1 MSITATSAL
10 EWAESLRRKDYSC
23 LELTQS
29 VISHIEQYE
38 PALNALTL
46 RTFEQAL
53 DRARVFDQQQD
64 YSAMF
69 GGVPWLMKDMV
80 DVPNVPRSDG
90 GHVALQRQ
98 SPQVSEFMQAV
109 NKGGL
114 NLLGMTNVPEFASS
128 VHTQNE
134 RFGTTVNPWA
144 SQWSPSGSSGGS
156 AVAVAAGYVP
166 MVHAT
171 CGAGSIRLPAS
182 YCGVFGYKPSRGQ
195 NLCAELNGEHD
206 LIKHHH
212 VLTRCVKDS
221 AAFLDLV
228 SSQPNCNFL
237 DLSSAKDKSL
247 CIAVDVGGLQGLKPE
262 PLQMA
267 AMEHAKKTLMDMGH
281 KVVEWPAWPVVAD
294 EFLHHLGNVFMTR
307 MPHLIKMVEQATG
320 QPFENNPWLGHFSTT
335 FAMQSRVLKGGELNL
350 AREYFDRVRRDVE
363 AKMGAESVDLVMSP
377 VQALDQLAP
386 EHFDSSHHYL
396 DEVKGLNE
404 FMSYTMLANATGAPA
419 MSVPLYWPDNHHP
432 LGTHFYGFKGQDHV
446 LMRLA
451 FALEQANPWQQHYTR
466 VNQP

>member
-1 MSITATSAL
+1 MMIEAASAL
-10 EWAESLRRKDYSC
+10 EWADSLRRKQFSC

-29 VISHIEQYE
+29 VMANILKQE

-53 DRARVFDQQQD
+53 DQARSFDQRQD
-64 YSAMF
+64 YSAVF

-90 GHVALQRQ
+90 AHMALQRQ
-98 SPQVSEFMQAV
+98 SSHVSAFMQAV
-109 NKGGL
+109 GKGGL
-114 NLLGMTNVPEFASS
+114 NLLGLTNVPEFATS

-134 RFGTTVNPWA
+134 RFGTTTNPWA
-144 SQWSPSGSSGGS
+144 PQWSPSGSSGGS

-166 MVHAT
+166 MAHAT
-171 CGAGSIRLPAS
+171 CGAGSIRLPSS

-195 NLCAELNGEHD
+195 NLCAELDGQHD

-212 VLTRCVKDS
+212 VITRSVKDS

-228 SSQPNCNFL
+228 SSKQGSNFVG
-237 DLSSAKDKSL
+237 LSCVADKKL
-247 CIAVDVGGLQGLKPE
+247 CIAVDSGGLQGLRPE

-267 AMEHAKKTLMDMGH
+267 AIDHATNTLADMGH
-281 KVVEWPAWPVVAD
+281 RVVEWQGWPIVAD

-307 MPHLIKMVEQATG
+307 MPHLIKMVEQTSG
-320 QPFENNPWLGHFSTT
+320 QPFEDNPWLGHFSTT
-335 FAMQSRVLKGGELNL
+335 FAMQSQGLQGAELAL
-350 AREYFDRVRRDVE
+350 AGEYFTGVRRSVE
-363 AKMGAESVDLVMSP
+363 AKMKAQKVDLVMSP

-386 EHFDSSHHYL
+386 DLFNSAHHYL
-396 DEVKGLNE
+396 DEMDGLNE

-419 MSVPLYWPDNHHP
+419 MSVPLYWPENHHP
-432 LGTHFYGFKGQDHV
+432 LGTHFIGIKGQDPA

-451 FALEQANPWQQHYTR
+451 FALEQANPWQHNYTR